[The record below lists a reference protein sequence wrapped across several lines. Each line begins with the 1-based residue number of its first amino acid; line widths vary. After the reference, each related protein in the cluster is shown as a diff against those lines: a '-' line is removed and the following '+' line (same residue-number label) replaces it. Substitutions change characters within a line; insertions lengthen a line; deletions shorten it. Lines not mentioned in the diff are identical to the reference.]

1 MRVRPPD
8 RVPLP
13 AAVHPRAAGP
23 PDSLHP
29 QVGWPLSFRAFFE
42 FRKIGKLQILTNS
55 RKIFL
60 ALTNFARTWSREKFM
75 NKNFTHKNGNFSQDS
90 TDDGS

>member
-8 RVPLP
+8 RIPLL

-23 PDSLHP
+23 PRPLPP

-42 FRKIGKLQILTNS
+42 FRKIGKLH
-55 RKIFL
+55 IFAANEMFYRIAQHFL
-60 ALTNFARTWSREKFM
+60 GVELKKKF
-75 NKNFTHKNGNFSQDS
+75 
-90 TDDGS
+90 